1 MKSRFFLQRR
11 ETMLLSEGT
20 EATSAGGLSPPISPC
35 RIAAN
40 TDSSFILTDHKYAF
54 LAICRRG
61 EPDTHADFEAPKRA
75 VVDADLREGGWD
87 SSGKNKSKIRVP
99 GEKTVR
105 GGLKGVAGSQ
115 KPSKRAP
122 GRKAQLHTRPRLGR
136 CGAAG
141 RPWAAE
147 LVVGIMRGR
156 ALRRAR
162 SG

>member
-1 MKSRFFLQRR
+1 MLKSTLKRQRD
-11 ETMLLSEGT
+11 MLE
-20 EATSAGGLSPPISPC
+20 
-35 RIAAN
+35 
-40 TDSSFILTDHKYAF
+40 
-54 LAICRRG
+54 
-61 EPDTHADFEAPKRA
+61 
-75 VVDADLREGGWD
+75 
-87 SSGKNKSKIRVP
+87 NKSKIRVP